1 MTDEIL
7 EKEES
12 VEGNAPRNLANVS
25 ASELADSIYEI
36 LDNKKARDIKILHVE
51 KKTILADYF
60 VLCTGNSSTQVKA
73 LADEVEYKTGLYGRP
88 PKNVEGKGNISWIV
102 LDFDNVIVH
111 VFSREA
117 RDYYN
122 LDKLYSGTI
131 EIKTTEQE

>member
-12 VEGNAPRNLANVS
+12 V
-25 ASELADSIYEI
+25 
-36 LDNKKARDIKILHVE
+36 DIKILHVE